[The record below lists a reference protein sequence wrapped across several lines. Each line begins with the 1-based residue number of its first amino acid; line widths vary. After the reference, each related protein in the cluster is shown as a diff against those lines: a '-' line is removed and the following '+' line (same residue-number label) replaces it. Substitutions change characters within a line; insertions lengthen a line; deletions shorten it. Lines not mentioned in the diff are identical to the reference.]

1 MFGWAPFSHTVV
13 VPAIIAFGNVVTTID
28 IVAFVA
34 HVVGD
39 VELGVNVYT
48 DVPAAEVLIVAGDH
62 VPDIPLFDVKGNVT
76 GVDP

>member
-1 MFGWAPFSHTVV
+1 MFGWDPFSQTVV

-34 HVVGD
+34 QVVGA
-39 VELGVNVYT
+39 VEVGVNVYT
-48 DVPAAEVLIVAGDH
+48 DVPAADVLIAEGDQL
-62 VPDIPLFDVKGNVT
+62 PPIPLFDVNGNVA